1 MKDIKVSIIMPVYN
15 VEKYLRQAL
24 DSCLEQSIEK
34 KEIICIDDGSTD
46 GSLSILEDYADRF
59 DNLVIIKQ
67 SNLGSGPARN
77 RGIEC
82 ARGKYLCFIDS
93 DDYYASKDVLE
104 KLYLAAE
111 RENALICG
119 GNFAVD
125 IEGEI
130 KENQDYKFLSEKRW
144 NYEELQECY
153 YYWKYL
159 YNAQLIKENEIRFP
173 AYRRFQD
180 PPFFV
185 RAMLCAKWFYS
196 IKDTVNI
203 YRIGYK
209 EVNYNLETVID
220 LLNGIRELF
229 IIAQENQLQKLY
241 DNKLKGFL
249 EEYKNPIWGFA
260 YQQDEAVWDLIRELN
275 QLNEFWAGKDAKPLL
290 TEKEVKN
297 YMESCK
303 NELKKIQQGNN
314 KRPVIIYGAGCIGKS
329 AKESLEKIF
338 PNIIGYAVTETIEKE
353 YIGKYAVKA
362 IQEYLEWKESGLVVI
377 ATGVKY
383 KEEIEEHLH
392 KLGFMNIVSGDFKKI
407 KFVQRFLE

>member
-1 MKDIKVSIIMPVYN
+1 MKDIEVSIIMPVYN
-15 VEKYLRQAL
+15 AEKYLRQAL
-24 DSCLEQSIEK
+24 DSCLEQSIEE

-67 SNLGSGPARN
+67 SNQGSGPARN

-93 DDYYASKDVLE
+93 DDYYANKDVLE

-144 NYEELQECY
+144 SYEELQECY

-196 IKDTVNI
+196 IKDTVNV

-290 TEKEVKN
+290 TETEVKD

-338 PNIIGYAVTETIEKE
+338 PNIIGYAVTETIEEE

-392 KLGFMNIVSGDFKKI
+392 NLGFMNIVSGDFKKI

>member
-24 DSCLEQSIEK
+24 DSCLEQSIEE

-67 SNLGSGPARN
+67 SNQGSGPARN
-77 RGIEC
+77 KGIEC

-130 KENQDYKFLSEKRW
+130 KETQAYKFLSEKRW

-159 YNAQLIKENEIRFP
+159 YNAQLIKENKIRFP

-196 IKDTVNI
+196 IKDTVNV

-338 PNIIGYAVTETIEKE
+338 PNIIGYAVTKTIEKE